1 MLSTKHRTFSE
12 VSVECYKDSHQNER
26 IQRMFE
32 IATDHGNATYLCAQ
46 KRSLNIQQ
54 HRNAYPKQ
62 LLHFS
67 NMANKFIQIDFGKP
81 VDFSALTFSVPR
93 KNPSGGSSVSI
104 QYNGKTPIFELPSF
118 YVFPPSIPEGGKIPK
133 LTAKLPNDKYKTPE
147 TDEFRRN
154 IETFNNVLID
164 RAITEGRGA
173 WVPNRVQKL
182 TPESVSAVMNPLIK
196 VPEDP
201 NKSPLFNC
209 KFDGWDSVTTEIFD
223 AKGNVV
229 PLDAPIESII
239 PMGTIVKLKVV
250 PKVWVNPN
258 GFGVTFTIKKLKKE
272 PVSGGIPRGVWD
284 IDAAVEPAETN
295 GESAI
300 PNNKKTDELESSSV
314 ENTLQVADSDD
325 EAVTDPDAEY
335 TPNHGSAAEEEPPI
349 KGRKK
354 VKKTN

>member
-1 MLSTKHRTFSE
+1 
-12 VSVECYKDSHQNER
+12 
-26 IQRMFE
+26 
-32 IATDHGNATYLCAQ
+32 
-46 KRSLNIQQ
+46 
-54 HRNAYPKQ
+54 
-62 LLHFS
+62 
-67 NMANKFIQIDFGKP
+67 MASKFLQIDLGKP
-81 VDFSALTFSVPR
+81 VDFSTFTFSAPR

-104 QYNGKTPIFELPSF
+104 QCNGKTPIFELPSF
-118 YVFPPSIPEGGKIPK
+118 YIFPPSIPEGAKIPK
-133 LTAKLPNDKYKTPE
+133 LTAKLPSEKYKTPE

-154 IETFNNVLID
+154 IDTFNNVLIE
-164 RAITEGRGA
+164 RAIQEGRGS

-223 AKGNVV
+223 AKGNII
-229 PLDAPIESII
+229 PLDVPIESIL

-250 PKVWVNPN
+250 PKVWINPN
-258 GFGVTFTIKKLKKE
+258 GFGVTFTIKKAKKE
-272 PVSGGIPRGVWD
+272 PVSGGLPRGVWD
-284 IDAAVEPAETN
+284 IDAPVKSEDALEVVA
-295 GESAI
+295 
-300 PNNKKTDELESSSV
+300 NKIQILKTATDELESSTI

-335 TPNHGSAAEEEPPI
+335 SPNHGAAEEEPPV

>member
-1 MLSTKHRTFSE
+1 MLTTTTANSQRIHYPHR
-12 VSVECYKDSHQNER
+12 
-26 IQRMFE
+26 IFE
-32 IATDHGNATYLCAQ
+32 LVQSI
-46 KRSLNIQQ
+46 
-54 HRNAYPKQ
+54 
-62 LLHFS
+62 FS
-67 NMANKFIQIDFGKP
+67 NMANKFIQIDLGKP
-81 VDFSALTFSVPR
+81 VDFSTLTFSAPR
-93 KNPSGGSSVSI
+93 KNPSGGSSINI
-104 QYNGKTPIFELPSF
+104 QCNGKTPIFELPSF

-154 IETFNNVLID
+154 IDTFNNVLIE
-164 RAITEGRGA
+164 RAIQEGRGA
-173 WVPNRVQKL
+173 WVPSRVQKL

-209 KFDGWDSVTTEIFD
+209 KFDGWESVTTEIFD

-250 PKVWVNPN
+250 PKVWVSPN

-284 IDAAVEPAETN
+284 IDAAVETN
-295 GESAI
+295 ADSELKSE
-300 PNNKKTDELESSSV
+300 PTLQHNKKTDELESSSV

-335 TPNHGSAAEEEPPI
+335 TPNHGEAAEEGPPI

-354 VKKTN
+354 VKKAN